1 MPLNKKG
8 KKILSAMESEYGTKE
23 GKSVFY
29 ASLNKGTISG
39 VERRKGERRKKDRR
53 G

>member
-8 KKILSAMESEYGTKE
+8 GKILKAMKKQYGSKKKAE
-23 GKSVFY
+23 SVFY

-39 VERRKGERRKKDRR
+39 VEKKH